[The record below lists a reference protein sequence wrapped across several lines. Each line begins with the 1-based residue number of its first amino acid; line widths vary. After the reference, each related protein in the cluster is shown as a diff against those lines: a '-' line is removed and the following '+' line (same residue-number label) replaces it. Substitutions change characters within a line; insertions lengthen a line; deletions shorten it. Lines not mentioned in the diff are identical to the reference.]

1 MLELVTVTD
10 LAGSTEILTG
20 FPTITRVRR
29 VNGEKGISFLLYP
42 TEENTHSFPLVQE
55 ESKIEFDGEIYIVKH
70 LAERTIGDKFYKRA
84 ECIHEF
90 YVNMLNKQQYKVHNG
105 SMTFRDAVDFVFEGT
120 GYQTAIIDQFYA
132 EDFQEFGKENRLAL
146 LKKILE
152 RYKAE
157 ISVRGNLA
165 SFKERIGEDTDFQF
179 RYNYNIKTFERD
191 TDTKPLATYI
201 RGYGKDGLERE
212 YTSPNVHKFGLNEA
226 DSIDDERYT
235 TIEGLDKALKENLQD
250 TPVVS
255 MTIDFIDLRKAGYPY
270 NVPNEG
276 DRVLLIYEPMD
287 IDIETRIME
296 IEEVFNAKL
305 EPIACR
311 VTLANYKKSFG
322 GTLFQTVQK
331 AMSGVVN
338 EDGKIKYN
346 ALDEGVKRA
355 SEAIKNA
362 QTELTFENGI
372 LGVDPKNPNNLV
384 AFTSAGIG
392 ISRDGGKTF
401 KEALTYEGLVTSA
414 GVVGQLEANNVRIG
428 LGTFFEEGY
437 DPLKVSNRLE
447 TLIDN
452 VSKDNVISVIEK
464 QYLNSEWNK
473 IQNEYRSMIQIALGY
488 WKAEEKIAERDMYT
502 QRYNEL
508 KTFLTVLVDENNKAA
523 ILAPSNMK
531 KDSIIDGELYKNRLK
546 NYFETQTALNG
557 LIVLKA
563 KEIAETAQKTTENIS
578 KTLLDFVDDSK
589 IDIMERRY
597 IKEQLANIIGTVL
610 PDTAN
615 TLPIVTALD
624 SGRKGE
630 FYSIRK
636 QATNIG
642 IPTSDANYIAV
653 ATQYTNL
660 KLFLEDLTPIDV
672 WDTSI
677 GNKDKVISINPTVW
691 GDTWLKYYQAV
702 DALSEVIQAKA
713 KKNVDE
719 QTSGGSNILK
729 NTADFIANR
738 LWGDNGQGGG
748 VPDSSI
754 LYNGKRTLR
763 VLMPQGVKY
772 LEPNIPLKRNTYYT
786 YSTMA
791 YGSAA
796 GNGTAI
802 TPLHFWAHT
811 AKDTAGQMVE
821 IIKYDQSFLSKQW
834 KRLYV
839 TFLTPKDKDLYFSP
853 YIFNGM
859 ASGTLNVI
867 EMAFQEGSILTGW
880 TENPDEVREKIE
892 KIQTDLRLT
901 SPLPTTI
908 NLDSNGI
915 TANTGKSDSF
925 ARLDYRGLYSKKG
938 AVQIEREDGYNLIIN
953 GIANFDMNVS
963 SHEPPFMSPG
973 VNYSAYWYATRNTT
987 WSNCNYFTLKHTGRY
1002 LVFALSL
1009 AIDPGS
1015 SAQVKITDVD
1025 GKDLW
1030 YTMHSK
1036 TIANDYYVN
1045 AMIDLGVPTGNMKYI
1060 YLKLAS
1066 NSANHTAY
1074 ARLLSAWQER

>member
-10 LAGSTEILTG
+10 IAGNTEILTG

-29 VNGEKGISFLLYP
+29 VNGEKGISFILYP
-42 TEENTHSFPLVQE
+42 TAENTHSFPLVQE
-55 ESKIEFDGEIYIVKH
+55 ESKIEFDGEVYIVKH
-70 LAERTIGDKFYKRA
+70 LTERTIESKFYKRV

-120 GYQTAIIDQFYA
+120 GYQTVIIDQFYA
-132 EDFQEFGKENRLAL
+132 QDFQEFGKENRLAL
-146 LKKILE
+146 LKKKLE

-157 ISVRGNLA
+157 ISIRGNLA
-165 SFKERIGEDTDFQF
+165 SFKEKIGEDTDFQF
-179 RYNYNIKTFERD
+179 RYNFNIKTFEREI
-191 TDTKPLATYI
+191 DTKPLATYI

-212 YTSPNVHKFGLNEA
+212 YTSPNVHKFGLIEA
-226 DSIDDERYT
+226 DSIDDERFT
-235 TIEGLDKALKENLQD
+235 TIDGLDKALKENLQD

-392 ISRDGGKTF
+392 ISRDSGKTF

-563 KEIAETAQKTTENIS
+563 KEIAKTAQKTTENIS

-624 SGRKGE
+624 SGGKGE

-677 GNKDKVISINPTVW
+677 GNKEKVISINPTVW

-772 LEPNIPLKRNTYYT
+772 LEPNIPLQSNTYYT
-786 YSTMA
+786 YCT
-791 YGSAA
+791 
-796 GNGTAI
+796 
-802 TPLHFWAHT
+802 
-811 AKDTAGQMVE
+811 
-821 IIKYDQSFLSKQW
+821 
-834 KRLYV
+834 
-839 TFLTPKDKDLYFSP
+839 
-853 YIFNGM
+853 
-859 ASGTLNVI
+859 
-867 EMAFQEGSILTGW
+867 
-880 TENPDEVREKIE
+880 
-892 KIQTDLRLT
+892 
-901 SPLPTTI
+901 
-908 NLDSNGI
+908 
-915 TANTGKSDSF
+915 
-925 ARLDYRGLYSKKG
+925 
-938 AVQIEREDGYNLIIN
+938 
-953 GIANFDMNVS
+953 
-963 SHEPPFMSPG
+963 
-973 VNYSAYWYATRNTT
+973 
-987 WSNCNYFTLKHTGRY
+987 
-1002 LVFALSL
+1002 
-1009 AIDPGS
+1009 
-1015 SAQVKITDVD
+1015 
-1025 GKDLW
+1025 
-1030 YTMHSK
+1030 
-1036 TIANDYYVN
+1036 
-1045 AMIDLGVPTGNMKYI
+1045 
-1060 YLKLAS
+1060 
-1066 NSANHTAY
+1066 
-1074 ARLLSAWQER
+1074 

>member
-10 LAGSTEILTG
+10 LSGNTEILTG
-20 FPTITRVRR
+20 FLNISRIRR

-42 TEENTHSFPLVQE
+42 TEENGHSFPLVQE
-55 ESKIEFDGEIYIVKH
+55 ENKVEFDGETYVIKSLV
-70 LAERTIGDKFYKRA
+70 ERNVGNTFYKKA

-90 YVNMLNKQQYKVHNG
+90 YVKLMNKQKYAIHNN

-120 GYQTAIIDQFYA
+120 GYQTVIIDPFYA
-132 EDFQEFGKENRLAL
+132 QDFQEFGKENRLAL
-146 LKKILE
+146 LKTILE

-157 ISVRGNLA
+157 MFIRGNVV
-165 SFKERIGEDTDFQF
+165 SFKTKIGEDTDFQF
-179 RYNYNIKTFERD
+179 RYNFNIKTFEREI
-191 TDTKPLATYI
+191 DTKPLATYI
-201 RGYGKDGLERE
+201 RGYGKDGLERA
-212 YTSPNVHKFGLNEA
+212 YTSPNVHKFGLIEA
-226 DSIDDERYT
+226 DSIDDERFT

-250 TPVVS
+250 TPIVR

-287 IDIETRIME
+287 IDIETRLME
-296 IEEVFNAKL
+296 IEEVFNEKL

-311 VTLANYKKSFG
+311 VTLANYKKDFG

-331 AMSGVVN
+331 VISGFVN

-346 ALDEGVKRA
+346 ALDEAVKRA
-355 SEAIKNA
+355 SEAIKDA
-362 QTELTFENGI
+362 QTELTFKNGI
-372 LGVDPKNPNNLV
+372 LAVDPENPNNVV
-384 AFTSAGIG
+384 AFNSAGIG

-401 KEALTYEGLVTSA
+401 KEALTYEGLVASV
-414 GVVGQLEANNVRIG
+414 GVVGQLEANNIRVG
-428 LGTFFEEGY
+428 PGTFFEDGY
-437 DPLKVSNRLE
+437 DPLKVSDRLE

-464 QYLNSEWNK
+464 QYLNTEWNK
-473 IQNEYRSMIQIALGY
+473 IQNEYVSMIQIALGY
-488 WKAEEKIAERDMYT
+488 WKAEEKIAERDMYI

-508 KTFLTVLVDENNKAA
+508 KNFLTVLVDENNKAA

-546 NYFETQTALNG
+546 NYFESQNILNG

-624 SGRKGE
+624 SGGKGE

-636 QATNIG
+636 QAINIG
-642 IPTSDANYIAV
+642 IPTSDANYVAV

-660 KLFLEDLTPIDV
+660 KLFLENLTPVDV

-691 GDTWLKYYQAV
+691 SDTWLKYYQAV

-748 VPDSSI
+748 VPDSST

-763 VLMPQGVKY
+763 VPMPQGVKY

-796 GNGTAI
+796 GNGTTI

-867 EMAFQEGSILTGW
+867 EMAFQEGSIVTGW

-901 SPLPTTI
+901 SPLPTNI
-908 NLDSNGI
+908 ALGADGI

>member
-10 LAGSTEILTG
+10 IAGNTEILTG

-29 VNGEKGISFLLYP
+29 VNGEKGISFILYP

-55 ESKIEFDGEIYIVKH
+55 ESKIEFDGEVYIVKH
-70 LAERTIGDKFYKRA
+70 LAERTIESKFYKRV

-120 GYQTAIIDQFYA
+120 GYQTVIIDQFYA
-132 EDFQEFGKENRLAL
+132 QDFQEFGKENRLAL
-146 LKKILE
+146 LKKKLE

-157 ISVRGNLA
+157 ISIRGNLA
-165 SFKERIGEDTDFQF
+165 SFKEKIGEDTDFQF
-179 RYNYNIKTFERD
+179 RYNFNIKTFERD
-191 TDTKPLATYI
+191 IDTKPLATYI

-212 YTSPNVHKFGLNEA
+212 YTSPNIHKFGLIEA
-226 DSIDDERYT
+226 DSIDDERFT
-235 TIEGLDKALKENLQD
+235 TIDGLDKALKENLQD

-296 IEEVFNAKL
+296 VEEVFNARL

-331 AMSGVVN
+331 AMSGIVN
-338 EDGKIKYN
+338 EEGKIKYN
-346 ALDEGVKRA
+346 ALDKGVKRA
-355 SEAIKNA
+355 SEAIKNV

-372 LGVDPKNPNNLV
+372 LGVDPNNPNNIV

-428 LGTFFEEGY
+428 PGTFFEEGY

-464 QYLNSEWNK
+464 QFLNSEWNK
-473 IQNEYRSMIQIALGY
+473 IQNEYRAMIQIVLGY

-523 ILAPSNMK
+523 ILAPSNTK

-546 NYFETQTALNG
+546 NYFEAQNVLNG

-563 KEIAETAQKTTENIS
+563 KEIAETAQKATENIS

-610 PDTAN
+610 PDTAS
-615 TLPIVTALD
+615 TLPIVIALD
-624 SGRKGE
+624 SGGKGE

-636 QATNIG
+636 QAINIG
-642 IPTSDANYIAV
+642 IPTSDANYVAV

-660 KLFLEDLTPIDV
+660 KLFLENLTPVDV

-677 GNKDKVISINPTVW
+677 GNKDKAISINPTVW
-691 GDTWLKYYQAV
+691 SDTWLKYYQAV

-796 GNGTAI
+796 GNGTAT

>member
-392 ISRDGGKTF
+392 ISLDGGKTF

-624 SGRKGE
+624 SGGKGE

-791 YGSAA
+791 YGSAE